1 MNQDIINYCQWQN
14 DQLYFLLEE
23 LHMNHINPNYGF
35 ELHTA
40 VDMNNQNEWQ
50 SWNGCKIMDLPRIEG
65 IAIDNDSRKIIIF
78 FYNGDLLKDNRIEDG
93 IPAYDFLLI
102 NFKDIIGVRLEA
114 DARRVY
120 EVTADE
126 GILPSV
132 SIHQYRNINEKLY
145 PHNISLVIATRRA
158 NAQIIRFDVSL
169 NETGMANKIISDT
182 MNGIFSNDNKKIS
195 VLGGVDK
202 ESYIF
207 CRKYMKSTNVQLLQM
222 VDVKK
227 TIHSFAVHIG
237 SVVHAKKPRQSI
249 NYVCQDEFM
258 RTAL

>member
-14 DQLYFLLEE
+14 EQLYFLLEE
-23 LHMNHINPNYGF
+23 LHMNHINPNYGL

-40 VDMNNQNEWQ
+40 VDINNQNEWQ

-114 DARRVY
+114 DARRIY

-132 SIHQYRNINEKLY
+132 SIHQYRNINEELY

-158 NAQIIRFDVSL
+158 DAQIIRFDVSL
-169 NETGMANKIISDT
+169 NETGTADKTALNA
-182 MNGIFSNDNKKIS
+182 MNGYFQIVIQ
-195 VLGGVDK
+195 
-202 ESYIF
+202 
-207 CRKYMKSTNVQLLQM
+207 KYL
-222 VDVKK
+222 
-227 TIHSFAVHIG
+227 
-237 SVVHAKKPRQSI
+237 
-249 NYVCQDEFM
+249 Y
-258 RTAL
+258 